1 LFIESSL
8 IKNDS
13 YDVSDKDFNDLE
25 KIKTLVIKDSIFSGN
40 FNILSKGLYMNSHF
54 VYNRDLGGD
63 TWDNGIL
70 YNSIWNKM
78 TFTNGLVKE
87 STWIDGT
94 FNSGLFYDSNTF
106 NGSTSSNYNEN
117 LIDSYYKSGV
127 LPNNRYSWQGGIF

>member
-1 LFIESSL
+1 
-8 IKNDS
+8 
-13 YDVSDKDFNDLE
+13 
-25 KIKTLVIKDSIFSGN
+25 
-40 FNILSKGLYMNSHF
+40 
-54 VYNRDLGGD
+54 
-63 TWDNGIL
+63 
-70 YNSIWNKM
+70 M

-117 LIDSYYKSGV
+117 LIDSYYKSV

>member
-1 LFIESSL
+1 
-8 IKNDS
+8 
-13 YDVSDKDFNDLE
+13 
-25 KIKTLVIKDSIFSGN
+25 
-40 FNILSKGLYMNSHF
+40 MNSHF